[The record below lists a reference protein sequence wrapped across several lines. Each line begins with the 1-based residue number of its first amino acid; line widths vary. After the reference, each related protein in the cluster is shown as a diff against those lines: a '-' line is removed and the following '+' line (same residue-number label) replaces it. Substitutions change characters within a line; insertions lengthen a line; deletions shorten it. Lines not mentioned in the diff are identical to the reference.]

1 MNTDPIANLIAI
13 IKNGYNVG
21 TLRVFIPYS
30 IEKNKILEVLK
41 DEKYIKNVRRLK
53 KDGRETLSV
62 RLLYHDKR
70 ASISMMKRISK
81 PGQRIYAKPSEFR
94 PVLALSKSRRDMG
107 STIISTSA
115 GIMTTAKARKKKIGG
130 ELILKVY

>member
-1 MNTDPIANLIAI
+1 MNFDPIANLITI
-13 IKNGYNVG
+13 IMNGYNAG
-21 TLRVFIPYS
+21 SSRVFIPYS
-30 IEKNKILEVLK
+30 KEKNKILEVLK

-53 KDGRETLSV
+53 KDCREMLSV
-62 RLLYHDKR
+62 RLLYHDSSP
-70 ASISMMKRISK
+70 SISMMKRISK

-94 PVLALSKSRRDMG
+94 PVLTLAKSRRDMG

-115 GIMTTAKARKKKIGG
+115 GIMTSAKAREKKIGG